1 MDMQEIKY
9 WKLPPP
15 EKIYEAL
22 SVLADG
28 RYTMEAAGKVTVTSS
43 GGDKKYMVRWK
54 EEDTA
59 AGQVIMI
66 TSNDNASFWQG
77 YTGYPIIA
85 VLMIIKKITFDSS
98 LLLHFQGVSWNEIN
112 KRYRNDYA
120 KAADEVLS
128 KVDEDAV
135 QKIKSEVGSIYR
147 QIEGLKPARMPG
159 RV

>member
-1 MDMQEIKY
+1 MQEIKY

-15 EKIYEAL
+15 EKIYEAF
-22 SVLADG
+22 SVIADG
-28 RYTMEAAGKVTVTSS
+28 RYTMEAAGEITVTSS
-43 GGDKKYMVRWK
+43 GGDKKYRVTWK
-54 EEDTA
+54 EDETV
-59 AGQVIMI
+59 AGPVIMI

-85 VLMIIKKITFDSS
+85 VLMIIKKITFDSG
-98 LLLHFQGVSWNEIN
+98 LLLHFKGVSWNEIN

-128 KVDEDAV
+128 KVEKDAV
-135 QKIKSEVGSIYR
+135 QKIKPEVESIYR
-147 QIEGLKPARMPG
+147 QLEVLKPARMPG